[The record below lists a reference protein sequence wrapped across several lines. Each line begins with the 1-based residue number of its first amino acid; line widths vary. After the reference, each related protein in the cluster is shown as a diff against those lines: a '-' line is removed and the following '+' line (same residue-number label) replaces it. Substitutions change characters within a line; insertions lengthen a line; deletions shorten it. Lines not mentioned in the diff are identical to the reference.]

1 MKNWIK
7 SVKVNYVGIC
17 MLPFVNTYTVIN
29 NSNIDGDITIQ
40 GLLII
45 FILAILTVY
54 GLFYIFKKLNI

>member
-1 MKNWIK
+1 
-7 SVKVNYVGIC
+7 

-29 NSNIDGDITIQ
+29 NSNIDGDITIK
-40 GLLII
+40 GLLVQ